1 MPKTKIVVGLEKP
14 IINNFLTEN
23 NCNVV
28 REDDTH
34 IFIIETPRNRYKGDD
49 ETVVYALS
57 NEVLVNYSGNYIIVW
72 AESDY

>member
-14 IINNFLTEN
+14 ITNNFITEN

-28 REDDTH
+28 HEDDTH

-49 ETVVYALS
+49 ETVVYSL
-57 NEVLVNYSGNYIIVW
+57 
-72 AESDY
+72 